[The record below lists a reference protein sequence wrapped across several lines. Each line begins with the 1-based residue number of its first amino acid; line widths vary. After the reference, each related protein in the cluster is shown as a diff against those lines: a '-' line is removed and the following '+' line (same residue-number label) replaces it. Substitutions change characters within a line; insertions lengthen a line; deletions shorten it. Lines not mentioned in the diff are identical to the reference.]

1 MELGKQNRLGR
12 IFSHPSGR
20 LCSVAVDH
28 FVGYSQQMPAGLSDL
43 PKTLARVIAGR
54 PDAVTMFKGT
64 AMTCWPPH
72 AGKVPLI
79 LQAGCFTADE
89 SIIEVLTSPE
99 EAQRLGADA
108 VACSIGVRGPN
119 EGRFIRI
126 LCDVVAA
133 AGRVGMPVI
142 AHIYPRDF
150 TNGAKVV
157 HDPDNIA
164 WATRVGIEC
173 GADVIKVGFTG
184 DAESYRQI
192 VNSCPVPV
200 VAAGGPKCETLEAAL
215 TMAAKVVESGA
226 RGATIGRNIWGVENV
241 TEALLAFKAVIHDG
255 QSPREALG
263 DRRSGTCARR
273 AERFADSG
281 SRSAFLP
288 PVLGEREGR
297 GGGGG
302 GGGGEEPAPEDRAY
316 ERVQLDEHYLRHSG
330 LWLCRG

>member
-1 MELGKQNRLGR
+1 MDLGKQIRLGR

-20 LCSVAVDH
+20 LCSIAIDH
-28 FVGYSQQMPAGLSDL
+28 FVGYSLGLPPGLTDL
-43 PKTLARVIAGR
+43 PKTLARIAAGR

-64 AMTCWPPH
+64 AMGCWPPY
-72 AGKVPLI
+72 AGKIPLI
-79 LQAGCFTADE
+79 IQAGCFTADE
-89 SIIEVLTSPE
+89 SIIEVLTTPE

-119 EGRFIRI
+119 EGKFLRI
-126 LCDVVAA
+126 LCDTVAA
-133 AGRVGMPVI
+133 ASRVGMPVI

-150 TNGAKVV
+150 SNGAKVV

-200 VAAGGPKCETLEAAL
+200 VAAGGPKCESLEAAL
-215 TMAAKVVESGA
+215 AMAAQVVASGA
-226 RGATIGRNIWGVENV
+226 RGATIGRNIWGVAQI

-255 QSPREALG
+255 KSPREAL
-263 DRRSGTCARR
+263 AKK
-273 AERFADSG
+273 
-281 SRSAFLP
+281 
-288 PVLGEREGR
+288 
-297 GGGGG
+297 
-302 GGGGEEPAPEDRAY
+302 
-316 ERVQLDEHYLRHSG
+316 
-330 LWLCRG
+330 